1 MVMEFASRKP
11 HNRQDR
17 LAFRLSRSRVDMVD
31 QIWKGA
37 AVVAFIGIMA
47 VGAGATFSGHIY
59 PDGIQAVIG
68 LMGAA
73 LGGFAGWAG
82 FARG

>member
-17 LAFRLSRSRVDMVD
+17 RAFRLSRSRVDTVD

-47 VGAGATFSGHIY
+47 VGAGTTTSGHAY
-59 PDGIQAVIG
+59 PETIQAVVG
-68 LMGAA
+68 LVGAA